1 MVEDSGS
8 QHQAKFAYSIFILV
22 LTVFSLF
29 IMVALLLPVSQATTD
44 LLLVYDNTICV
55 VFLIDFFLNLRRAE
69 RKGDYFFKQRG
80 WLDLLGSIPA
90 LGFFRFTVLF
100 RLARIS
106 RLIRIS
112 RLLSGSNRR
121 QLINDIVKNR
131 GEYAGFVTVLTA
143 FMVLV
148 LASILVIQFESKSV
162 DANITTG
169 RDALWWALVTIT
181 TVGYGDRFPV
191 TTAGR
196 ITGGAVMFA
205 GIGIIGALA
214 SILASILIPSPK
226 EGQEEAGT
234 ADQDA
239 LRQELALIKA
249 ELSALRVAVLGER
262 GTSP

>member
-1 MVEDSGS
+1 
-8 QHQAKFAYSIFILV
+8 
-22 LTVFSLF
+22 
-29 IMVALLLPVSQATTD
+29 
-44 LLLVYDNTICV
+44 
-55 VFLIDFFLNLRRAE
+55 
-69 RKGDYFFKQRG
+69 
-80 WLDLLGSIPA
+80 
-90 LGFFRFTVLF
+90 
-100 RLARIS
+100 
-106 RLIRIS
+106 
-112 RLLSGSNRR
+112 
-121 QLINDIVKNR
+121 
-131 GEYAGFVTVLTA
+131 
-143 FMVLV
+143 
-148 LASILVIQFESKSV
+148 
-162 DANITTG
+162 
-169 RDALWWALVTIT
+169 VTIT